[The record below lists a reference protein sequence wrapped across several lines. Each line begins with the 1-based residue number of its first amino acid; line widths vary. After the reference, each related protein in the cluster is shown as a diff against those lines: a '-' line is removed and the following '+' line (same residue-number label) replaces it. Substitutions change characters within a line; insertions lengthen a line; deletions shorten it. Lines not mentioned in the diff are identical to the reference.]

1 MDDEPPGAQAPEPAA
16 DPIADEDS
24 LYVAVVSE
32 YQGLRRAGAGII
44 AAAAI
49 SAAHLTFAEKA
60 GQA

>member
-1 MDDEPPGAQAPEPAA
+1 MSEPSAEPA
-16 DPIADEDS
+16 DPVASEDS

-49 SAAHLTFAEKA
+49 SAAHLMWVQKA
-60 GQA
+60 NEA